1 MIFSDFSVK
10 HPVII
15 SILLAI
21 LLVFGL
27 IALSALNYEMI
38 PTVGLPSAVIVT
50 TYPGASASDVEK
62 DITRIIENQMS
73 TLPGIQNMNSTSSN
87 SFSTVS
93 LEFKKDVNVRDKL
106 PQIRELLNGIRGQ
119 LPDGIQ
125 GEPVIYIVESSAF
138 LPVFS
143 VRIDSSMNK
152 EDLTKYLE
160 DNVSPALARIDGVSK
175 INIVGGNKRE
185 AVVNVNTW
193 ELESRKLSVLQIY
206 EALRYNNL
214 NVPAGSAS
222 FRGKSIAFTAS
233 GTFKSLEE
241 LKNLPVGYSGSTL
254 IYLKDIAD
262 IEIKEQKPGIIIRE
276 SGKDY
281 VMIDILKRDEG
292 NTIFIAEE
300 AKKIFNAM
308 TKNTYGAVQYKIVS
322 DQSETTKTSL
332 KTVLE
337 TGITGLIL
345 TIFVILLV
353 LHDWRATIIISLSI
367 PLSILFAVLG
377 LYATGRSINLLTL
390 SGMVVAIGMIVDNS
404 IVILENTFNKFS
416 QTHNKKE
423 AARSGA
429 SEMGAAVLAST
440 LTSICVFAPLLFL
453 RGIIGI
459 ILNDLSLTIVY
470 ALAASAL
477 VAVVVVPWLSSL
489 ILKKEDAVKKPAW
502 LLFVQNKIDAAIN
515 AMTNGYRKLLTLA
528 LENKLYVI
536 ALAGVLFVSGILLV
550 TSLKVNFLPP
560 SDTGE
565 FEIRI
570 AAPAGYSL
578 AETVKKVDEINMLV
592 NELVPEIETAVYYVG
607 SSSVIAISS
616 VPNKAI
622 ARIRLVPNNMRKRSV
637 QEIIPIV
644 QKSVMQKITNCD
656 VTVLNGGFDALLALG
671 TGGQGFKIEIYGPKL
686 ADVVETA
693 NKTLELMNMDPDVF
707 KAELSARTDAEEL
720 YIDLSQTYMGSLGV
734 TPYEAGITSRI
745 LFNGMEAGK
754 LRLDDG
760 DYPIRITSDLVD
772 KPINEDVLNRLAIV
786 TRDKR
791 FITFSAFSEMK
802 LRPTLSV
809 IERRNRN
816 FSIEVIGYLKT
827 DDQSGVMNRVIGKL
841 KTMELPGGVKFSTA
855 GTTALIADS
864 ITSLSIVL
872 AISVFLVYCVM
883 VIQFERYLQP
893 LIIMSSIPLCL
904 VGVVLG
910 LLLWNSSMSIIAML
924 ALITLGGTVV
934 NNAIVLVDYAN
945 LLRTKSDKPLR
956 EIILDACANR
966 LKPILM
972 TATTTLLGVLPM
984 ALAHG
989 NGSEVYAPLGQ
1000 AIFGGL
1006 FSSTLITL
1014 LLVPVLYETLEH
1026 GKVRVEGL
1034 MKKLGTAANYNEEN
1048 VE

>member
-10 HPVII
+10 HPVVI
-15 SILLAI
+15 SILLTM
-21 LLVFGL
+21 LLVFGI
-27 IALSALNYEMI
+27 IALSSLNYEMI

-119 LPDGIQ
+119 LPDEIQ

-241 LKNLPVGYSGSTL
+241 LKNLPVGYSGTTL

-262 IEIKEQKPGIIIRE
+262 IAIKEQNPGIIIRE

-281 VMIDILKRDEG
+281 IMIDILKRDEG
-292 NTIFIAEE
+292 NTIFIARE
-300 AKKIFNAM
+300 AKRVLNTM
-308 TKNTYGAVQYKIVS
+308 TANSYDAVQYKIVS

-332 KTVLE
+332 QTVLG

-416 QTHNKKE
+416 QTYNKKE
-423 AARSGA
+423 AARNGA

-453 RGIIGI
+453 RGIIGV

-477 VAVVVVPWLSSL
+477 VAVVIVPWLSSL
-489 ILKKEDAVKKPAW
+489 LLKKEDNEKKPAW
-502 LLFVQNKIDAAIN
+502 LLFIQYKIDASIN
-515 AMTNGYRKLLTLA
+515 ALTTGYRKLLNIA

-536 ALAGVLFVSGILLV
+536 VLAGVLFVSGILLV

-578 AETVKKVDEINMLV
+578 TETVKKVDEINMLV

-607 SSSVIAISS
+607 SSSVITVSS
-616 VPNKAI
+616 VPNRAI
-622 ARIRLVPNNMRKRSV
+622 ARIRLIPNNMRKRSV
-637 QEIIPIV
+637 QEIIPLV
-644 QKSVMQKITNCD
+644 QKTVMQKITNCD

-686 ADVVETA
+686 ADVVQTA
-693 NKTLELMNMDPDVF
+693 NKTLELMNMDPDIF

-745 LFNGMEAGK
+745 LFNGMDVGK
-754 LRLDDG
+754 LRLND
-760 DYPIRITSDLVD
+760 DYPIRITSDLAD
-772 KPINEDVLNRLAIV
+772 KPINEDILNQLAIV

-802 LRPTLSV
+802 LRSTLSV

-816 FSIEVIGYLKT
+816 FSIEVVGYLKT

-841 KTMELPGGVKFSTA
+841 KNMKLPGNVSFNTS
-855 GTTALIADS
+855 GTTALITDS

-872 AISVFLVYCVM
+872 AISIFLVYCVM

-910 LLLWNSSMSIIAML
+910 LLLWNSSLSIIAML

-1006 FSSTLITL
+1006 FSSTIITL

-1026 GKVRVEGL
+1026 GKVRVERF
-1034 MKKLGTAANYNEEN
+1034 MKKLGTAADYNEEN
-1048 VE
+1048 IE